1 MLGMLATHPTM
12 KGDNKML
19 ETKEIA
25 DILGVHSNT
34 VRKYAL
40 ALEAQGYVIQRDDNN
55 DRKYSDIDATVFREL
70 QALRKRTSLPVE
82 KCAEVIAAR
91 HREPSESVLPAVNEP
106 DSVQI
111 VQHST
116 QHAELIGAVQSL
128 VELNQK
134 QADEL
139 ARVHKRMDDQNNN
152 ISVIMREI
160 LETRRMVAAA
170 NSRKWYQ
177 FWKKD
182 TVLPDLDDP
191 ETLWKMQREKP

>member
-1 MLGMLATHPTM
+1 
-12 KGDNKML
+12 ML

-55 DRKYSDIDATVFREL
+55 DRKYSDIDATAFREL

-106 DSVQI
+106 DSTQI
-111 VQHST
+111 MQHST

-152 ISVIMREI
+152 ISVIMREV